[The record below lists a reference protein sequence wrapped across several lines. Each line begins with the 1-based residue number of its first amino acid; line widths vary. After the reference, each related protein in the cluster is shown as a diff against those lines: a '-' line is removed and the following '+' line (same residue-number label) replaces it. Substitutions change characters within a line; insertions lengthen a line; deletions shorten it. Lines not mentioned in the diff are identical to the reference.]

1 MDEFLKDQ
9 IFEKR
14 AGTLEVEADSNLV
27 KLQQILLDCMR
38 HLLKVWTTIEKAN
51 NFPFKQVEV
60 SLPQILANIDQTV
73 MLLGQAFSNISYKRL
88 FNTLN
93 QITGD
98 PRKMK
103 QLLLGK
109 NEIFV

>member
-38 HLLKVWTTIEKAN
+38 HLLKV
-51 NFPFKQVEV
+51 
-60 SLPQILANIDQTV
+60 
-73 MLLGQAFSNISYKRL
+73 
-88 FNTLN
+88 
-93 QITGD
+93 
-98 PRKMK
+98 
-103 QLLLGK
+103 
-109 NEIFV
+109 